1 MGLVKEG
8 IRWLIRQSIR
18 YSKPYRR
25 IVIISSIL
33 IAASS
38 IPSIPMTYATR
49 DFVDSL
55 IAYLRGEAIS
65 EFYLL
70 NLVGIIVIATLSR
83 HLLHMLGEGLHLK
96 YQHIARKD
104 YTLAIIGKTMN
115 MPLKSARSITV
126 GDYSQTLLND
136 VGEFGGLVAAF
147 IPGTIV
153 GRIVPLLV
161 QIYIMATLSPP
172 LLLISLG
179 LSLLNMV
186 LYRRYMPL
194 IRDYAQKMR
203 EEESRSTNAA
213 LEALINHLVIKA
225 RGVIDCFLKRVEQ
238 HRRSIMDL
246 VLKLYF
252 TNRKAG
258 LVMALLG
265 HFQPYLILIIG
276 SYLTMYGFITF
287 GTVIAF
293 WWPVSRLY
301 SESMDFYYNT
311 YMNMPNWIPRVKRVV
326 KFLEEEEERRGSK
339 EISSFESLE
348 LRDVTFRYDHED
360 VLKNVYFSIRKG
372 EKVAI
377 VGRTGSGKS
386 TLALIISGFLRAT
399 SGDVIINGINAEEY
413 NLPNPKLAYVPHEAP
428 IFSDMTLKD
437 NIILGRNVDEKELL
451 SAIEICELEEL
462 MGKLDAAVGRGGA
475 GLSDGQKQRINLTR
489 AVLDKPYVIILDEA
503 LAAVDSKTE
512 SRIFRK
518 LYRNLPETTFIV
530 ISHRLSTIMYS
541 DRIVV
546 IEGGRIVG
554 QGTHE
559 ELMKT
564 NKTYKDLVEKQV
576 ITEE

>member
-1 MGLVKEG
+1 
-8 IRWLIRQSIR
+8 
-18 YSKPYRR
+18 
-25 IVIISSIL
+25 
-33 IAASS
+33 
-38 IPSIPMTYATR
+38 MTYATR

-65 EFYLL
+65 GSYLL
-70 NLVGIIVIATLSR
+70 NLVGIIIIATLSR

-96 YQHIARKD
+96 YQHIASKD
-104 YTLAIIGKTMN
+104 YTLAIIRKTMN

-136 VGEFGGLVAAF
+136 INVFSGV
-147 IPGTIV
+147 IV
-153 GRIVPLLV
+153 GFITGGIVDGIVPLLV
-161 QIYIMATLSPP
+161 QIYIMGTLSPP

-194 IRDYAQKMR
+194 IRDYAQKTR
-203 EEESRSTNAA
+203 EEESRSMNAA
-213 LEALINHLVIKA
+213 LEALINHIVIKA
-225 RGVIDCFLKRVEQ
+225 RGATDYFLKRVEQ
-238 HRRSIMDL
+238 HKRSIIDL
-246 VLKLYF
+246 ELKRYF

-258 LVMALLG
+258 LIMALLG
-265 HFQPYLILIIG
+265 NFQPYLILIIG
-276 SYLTMYGFITF
+276 SYLAMYGFTTF

-301 SESMDFYYNT
+301 SGSMNFYYGT
-311 YMNMPNWIPRVKRVV
+311 YMGMSRWIPQVKRVV
-326 KFLEEEEERRGSK
+326 KFLEEEEERKGSK
-339 EISSFESLE
+339 EISSFKSLE
-348 LRDVTFRYDHED
+348 LKDVTFRYDYED
-360 VLKNVYFSIRKG
+360 VLKNVCFSVRKG

-386 TLALIISGFLRAT
+386 TLALIVSGFLKPS
-399 SGDVIINGINAEEY
+399 SGDMTINGVDAEEY
-413 NLPNPKLAYVPHEAP
+413 NLPSPKIAYVPHEAP

-437 NIILGRNVDEKELL
+437 NIVLGRNVDEDELL

-462 MGKLDAAVGRGGA
+462 ADKLNVVVGRGGA
-475 GLSDGQKQRINLTR
+475 GLSDGQKQRINLAR

-503 LAAVDSKTE
+503 LSAVDSKTE
-512 SRIFRK
+512 SRIFRN
-518 LYRNLPETTFIV
+518 LYRHFPEATFIV
-530 ISHRLSTIMYS
+530 ISHRLSTIMYC

-546 IEGGRIVG
+546 MDGGRIVG

-564 NKTYKDLVEKQV
+564 NKTYRDLIEKQV
-576 ITEE
+576 ITEK

>member
-1 MGLVKEG
+1 VKEG

-38 IPSIPMTYATR
+38 IPSIPMAYATR

-70 NLVGIIVIATLSR
+70 NLVGIIVIATLLR
-83 HLLHMLGEGLHLK
+83 QVLHMLGEGLHLK
-96 YQHIARKD
+96 YQFVARKD
-104 YTLAIIGKTMN
+104 YTLAIIRKTMN

-136 VGEFGGLVAAF
+136 IDAFGGLALGF
-147 IPGTIV
+147 MPGVIV
-153 GRIVPLLV
+153 GNIVPLLTQV
-161 QIYIMATLSPP
+161 YIMGTLSPH
-172 LLLISLG
+172 LLLISLS
-179 LSLLNMV
+179 LTLLNML
-186 LYRRYMPL
+186 LYRRYLPL
-194 IRDYAQKMR
+194 IRDYEGKIR
-203 EEESRSTNAA
+203 EESSRSMNAA
-213 LEALINHLVIKA
+213 LEALINLIVIKA
-225 RGVIDCFLKRVEQ
+225 RGVMDCFLRRVEQ
-238 HRRSIMDL
+238 HRRSITDL
-246 VLKLYF
+246 VVKRYF

-258 LVMALLG
+258 LIMALLG
-265 HFQPYLILIIG
+265 NFQPYLILIIG
-276 SYLTMYGFITF
+276 SYLAMYGFITF

-293 WWPVSRLY
+293 WLPVWRFY
-301 SESMDFYYNT
+301 SGSMNFYYGT
-311 YMNMPNWIPRVKRVV
+311 YMSMASWIPPVKRVV

-348 LRDVTFRYDHED
+348 LRNVTFRYDHED

-413 NLPNPKLAYVPHEAP
+413 NLPNPKLAYVPQEAP

-462 MGKLDAAVGRGGA
+462 MDKLDAAVGRGGA
-475 GLSDGQKQRINLTR
+475 GLSDGQKQRINLAR

-512 SRIFRK
+512 SRIFRN

-564 NKTYKDLVEKQV
+564 NKTYKELVEKQV
-576 ITEE
+576 ITEK

>member
-1 MGLVKEG
+1 MKEG
-8 IRWLIRQSIR
+8 IRWVIRQSIR
-18 YSKPYRR
+18 YGKPYRK
-25 IVIISSIL
+25 IVVISSIL
-33 IAASS
+33 LAASA

-65 EFYLL
+65 GSYLL
-70 NLVGIIVIATLSR
+70 NLVGIIIIATLSR

-96 YQHIARKD
+96 YQHIASKD
-104 YTLAIIGKTMN
+104 YTLAIIRKTMN

-136 VGEFGGLVAAF
+136 INVFSGV
-147 IPGTIV
+147 IV
-153 GRIVPLLV
+153 GFITGGIVDGIVPLLV
-161 QIYIMATLSPP
+161 QIYIMGTLSPP

-194 IRDYAQKMR
+194 IRDYAQKTR
-203 EEESRSTNAA
+203 EEESRSMNAA
-213 LEALINHLVIKA
+213 LEALINHIVIKA
-225 RGVIDCFLKRVEQ
+225 RGATDYFLKRVEQ
-238 HRRSIMDL
+238 HKRSIIDL
-246 VLKLYF
+246 ELKRYF

-258 LVMALLG
+258 LIMALLG
-265 HFQPYLILIIG
+265 NFQPYLILIIG
-276 SYLTMYGFITF
+276 SYLAMYGFTTF

-301 SESMDFYYNT
+301 SGSMNFYYGT
-311 YMNMPNWIPRVKRVV
+311 YMGMSRWIPQVKRVV
-326 KFLEEEEERRGSK
+326 KFLEEEEERKGSK
-339 EISSFESLE
+339 EISSFKSLE
-348 LRDVTFRYDHED
+348 LKDVTFRYDYED
-360 VLKNVYFSIRKG
+360 VLKNVCFSVRKG

-386 TLALIISGFLRAT
+386 TLALIVSGFLKPS
-399 SGDVIINGINAEEY
+399 SGDMTINGVDAEEY
-413 NLPNPKLAYVPHEAP
+413 NLPSPKIAYVPHEAP

-437 NIILGRNVDEKELL
+437 NIVLGRNVDEDELL

-462 MGKLDAAVGRGGA
+462 ADKLNVVVGRGGA
-475 GLSDGQKQRINLTR
+475 GLSDGQKQRINLAR

-503 LAAVDSKTE
+503 LSAVDSKTE
-512 SRIFRK
+512 SRIFRN
-518 LYRNLPETTFIV
+518 LYRHFPEATFIV
-530 ISHRLSTIMYS
+530 ISHRLSTIMYC

-546 IEGGRIVG
+546 MDEGRIVG

-564 NKTYKDLVEKQV
+564 NKTYRDLIEKQV
-576 ITEE
+576 ITEK